1 MFLFH
6 MLFFPGK
13 SLTFPGDNLLPPE
26 KKNRKKHLSPL
37 THACFSEVQAFESL
51 VAGNGTGEFCIIGAP
66 VALAEFAQHLRYQS
80 RAHWSGSEPMR
91 WAGET
96 DAGEDFVKGGD
107 WGC

>member
-1 MFLFH
+1 